1 MNTNNWIELFK
12 TITNIQVLI
21 KSIGL
26 TPQAQKIFWKNL
38 LALLKEQA
46 SPISLSE
53 TDEGLF
59 KFITDNADLSDTHLP
74 PNDELISYLYEN
86 IQVLSGTEDSFWNE
100 SVQKLVEFFSE
111 KFDFNNIST
120 ILPIAG
126 DKDITIQTLK
136 DANAGANFP
145 EYDEVNYP
153 GQYVIPWW
161 NAAGESYEEERGHDQ
176 LTETIE
182 RDNKLQFT
190 REVDKDNPICQWIR
204 LLMPQYG
211 RRVEIEDLDRNFW
224 VISQTIAAISN
235 YLFGDECPIPA
246 TLEGLTREI
255 SEIWENVLYL
265 WLGIAMRSQEQNKDI
280 KTIVLPLPPRKDDH
294 SRRFDMID
302 ESEYYTY
309 ENTANG
315 LKITIDDEISFLT
328 DIKNRV
334 NYLTEL
340 YDTNLCVIP
349 FIRLDNYKH
358 NHYAAEWYPYILT
371 YYRNNKGW
379 SALRL
384 KEHADDKAYEFIIS
398 PKYEIDNRFS
408 PNIYASKQDSNGRLL
423 YKYPFSELNMTN
435 SDGRLML
442 YAALRT
448 IPEVS
453 VELTAAN
460 IKVNSL
466 KIRVYDASNDVVNGT
481 SREIGVYNYT
491 NEGLES
497 YVRYTPTNSAAP
509 QEDDLLHYKRF
520 ETNKPGYYLGE
531 IPSWKGKTARIVED
545 DDIFNR
551 EAYVIKIGS
560 YMPNST
566 QWTEQIK
573 ANAATAL
580 MSDGKHTLMRGNIS
594 TTLPG
599 APAANQINCFWENP
613 WESYVPERDKVG
625 EGNDPLAPSCFD
637 DDIIPVSTYEVNEKY
652 LKTKGLIAVK
662 NYLQKSNL
670 LDSPCYVMTA
680 IGLTPW
686 QNGANT
692 IYWDIGGLCHLYH
705 YVPSVNSLERKPTDN
720 SYSTAYEEI
729 GILDTSNPDEYDDNP
744 SPLIYVE
751 EDYEALCYY
760 QEELANC
767 QPYIDDNIITGWESP
782 AVYGNIDMDNRQILI
797 DQETGAQETVLGA
810 WSTFVYTGITRII
823 VCFSMLQQAP
833 PPATTPIEL
842 TDQQANDYLEAIVDR
857 VMEELAISHTPTYD
871 QYDEIRRRVLE
882 YDAQDK
888 AIVAEVSFC
897 ETEEWDASSK
907 AARLSEALHYVGKFG
922 SIQMT
927 AEELQELCDE
937 YDISFEDFVAIDNPT
952 DFAAVSKGGKI
963 VSCNTIFRLDTFFEN
978 YGMCTQDVYT
988 TEIGR
993 WRQFQLISNT
1003 DEKCDCIIINEGD
1016 VEDDG
1021 KIYYDVQFATEFNGT
1036 VNYYDNRKA
1045 QLWGKDTFDADVQVG
1060 TATVKIDNEG
1070 YTQSTEEIG
1079 FIAKPREGDIK
1090 LRENLATSTVN
1101 TGFAKSPVN
1110 FFDPNNTMREQFF
1123 SIYNGN
1129 YPVSRPTWKF

>member
-26 TPQAQKIFWKNL
+26 TPQAQKTFWKNL

-86 IQVLSGTEDSFWNE
+86 IKVLCGTEDSFWNE

-315 LKITIDDEISFLT
+315 LKITIDDEIGFLT
-328 DIKNRV
+328 DIKNRIS
-334 NYLTEL
+334 YLTEL

-379 SALRL
+379 NALRL
-384 KEHADDKAYEFIIS
+384 KEQADDKAYEFIIS
-398 PKYEIDNRFS
+398 PKYEINNRFS

-466 KIRVYDASNDVVNGT
+466 KIRVYDASNDVVNGV
-481 SREIGVYNYT
+481 SREIGVYNYV

-497 YVRYTPTNSAAP
+497 YVHYTPTNSAAP

-560 YMPNST
+560 YMPNSS

-599 APAANQINCFWENP
+599 APAANQVNCFWENP

-705 YVPSVNSLERKPTDN
+705 YVPSVNSLERKPTDD

-729 GILDTSNPDEYDDNP
+729 GILDTSNPDEYDGNP

-751 EDYEALCYY
+751 EDYDALCYY
-760 QEELANC
+760 HEELANC

-797 DQETGAQETVLGA
+797 DQETGAYETVLGA

-857 VMEELAISHTPTYD
+857 VMGELAISHTPTYD
-871 QYDEIRRRVLE
+871 QYDEIKRRVLE

-937 YDISFEDFVAIDNPT
+937 YDIPFEDFVAIDNPT

-1070 YTQSTEEIG
+1070 YTQSTEEVG